1 MPGGGF
7 KTEDNL
13 VVDRSPDGSTT
24 VRFKP
29 VPAASTPF
37 AVDDLIKRYQEA
49 VAAGEHHPVLLSG
62 LFILDLLVIHPFEDG
77 NGRVARLLTGAL
89 LGEHGYTVGRYVS
102 LEQEI
107 AESADTYYQALLDST
122 HGWHDG
128 IADPWAWLGYFTNMI
143 ASAYAV
149 FADRAAA
156 ARTPGTKQERV
167 REHILRHAPATF
179 RLADIRTAVPGVS
192 DQTIRL
198 ALEQLRGEG
207 KVRADGTGRSA
218 TWTRISITAPANR

>member
-1 MPGGGF
+1 MCIR
-7 KTEDNL
+7 
-13 VVDRSPDGSTT
+13 DRGT
-24 VRFKP
+24 
-29 VPAASTPF
+29 
-37 AVDDLIKRYQEA
+37 
-49 VAAGEHHPVLLSG
+49 
-62 LFILDLLVIHPFEDG
+62 
-77 NGRVARLLTGAL
+77 
-89 LGEHGYTVGRYVS
+89 
-102 LEQEI
+102 
-107 AESADTYYQALLDST
+107 
-122 HGWHDG
+122 
-128 IADPWAWLGYFTNMI
+128 ADPWAWLGYFTGMI

-218 TWTRISITAPANR
+218 TWTRTTSTVPSRVSGGFGLDALASVLGQIGNTAASE